1 MLDQKQAFQH
11 MVAWAMQNLYNTY
24 KEATEITADEKLTDE
39 EKTIKLK
46 GPNGTDYRLVNYLAL
61 LSPVIHQAELEFPE
75 HKEQFFAWAKDRW
88 DYVKSMNLINGECQ
102 CKGCKK
108 EEPVVS

>member
-11 MVAWAMQNLYNTY
+11 VVAWTIHNLYNTY
-24 KEATEITADEKLTDE
+24 KEAAEVTADENLTDA
-39 EKTIKLK
+39 EKAVKLK
-46 GPNGTDYRLVNYLAL
+46 GPHGTDYRLVNYLAL
-61 LSPVIHQAELEFPE
+61 LMPAIDQAEQEFPE
-75 HKEQFFAWAKDRW
+75 HKEMFFTWARDRW
-88 DYVKSMNLINGECQ
+88 EFIKSLNMIEGVCQ